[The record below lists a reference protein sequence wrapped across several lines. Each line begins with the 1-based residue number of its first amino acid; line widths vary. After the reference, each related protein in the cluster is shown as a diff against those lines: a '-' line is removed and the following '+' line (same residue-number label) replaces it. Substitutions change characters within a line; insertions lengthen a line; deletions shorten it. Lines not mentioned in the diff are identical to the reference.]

1 MNLIRVFWNEAE
13 KWLTFFAVLTF
24 FMSMAC
30 MFNWW
35 HDRNRIFWTI
45 FWSKTKYL
53 ITKFDFCLLFI
64 TARDVLKS
72 ENNGFWFYDS
82 NSKVSMEWTLRV
94 KGTHPFPL
102 FNFVTIIVY
111 VWHQWYVQRS
121 SLIISE
127 TKKTRNLYDFIQ
139 CTRSGGYP
147 LSKNKR
153 LFSTKAKKIIREWK
167 SFAE

>member
-1 MNLIRVFWNEAE
+1 MNIWHMNLIRVFWNEAE

-102 FNFVTIIVY
+102 LDSPFQFCNDYCVCMASVICSTFIVDY
-111 VWHQWYVQRS
+111 FWDEKNAEFIRFHSMHWVWR
-121 SLIISE
+121 L
-127 TKKTRNLYDFIQ
+127 
-139 CTRSGGYP
+139 P
-147 LSKNKR
+147 L
-153 LFSTKAKKIIREWK
+153 EQ
-167 SFAE
+167 E